1 MTTKHRNSYDH
12 QPAGKGHKAR
22 KRFGQNFLHDH
33 HVIDKIVRAI
43 HPKDTDTLVEIGPG
57 MGAITEPLLAATGRL
72 NVVELD
78 RDLIPILRTK
88 FFNYPDFV
96 IHEGDALKFDF
107 KQLVQND
114 QPIRIVGNLPYN
126 ISTPLIFHLLGHRHV
141 VRDMHFM
148 LQKEVVER
156 LASGPGSSDYG
167 RLSIMAQYHCRV
179 EPLFVVGPG
188 SFNPPPKVDS
198 AIVRLIPHTTLPH
211 PAKDIK
217 TLERVVR
224 EAFSMRRKT
233 LRNTLKTTIDADRL
247 SAIDIDVTLRPE
259 RITLEQYVR
268 IADAVYDMEQQTILD
283 NAATQE

>member
-1 MTTKHRNSYDH
+1 MSKHRNSFDH

-43 HPKDTDTLVEIGPG
+43 HPKETDILVEIGPG
-57 MGAITEPLLAATGRL
+57 MGAITEPLLEATGRL

-126 ISTPLIFHLLGHRHV
+126 ISTPLIFHLLSHRHV

-156 LASGPGSSDYG
+156 LAAGPGSSDYG
-167 RLSIMAQYHCRV
+167 RLGIMAQYHCRV
-179 EPLFVVGPG
+179 EPLFIVGPG

-198 AIVRLIPHTTLPH
+198 AIVRLIPHETLPF
-211 PAKDIK
+211 PAKDPK

-233 LRNTLKTTIDADRL
+233 LRNTLKNTIDAEQL
-247 SAIDIDVTLRPE
+247 SAIGIDVTLRPE

-268 IADAVYDMEQQTILD
+268 IADAVYDIEQQAILD
-283 NAATQE
+283 GPSSQD

>member
-1 MTTKHRNSYDH
+1 MSKHRNSHDH

-43 HPKDTDTLVEIGPG
+43 HPKNTDILVEIGPG
-57 MGAITEPLLAATGRL
+57 MGAITEPLLEATGRL

-107 KQLVQND
+107 NQLVQEGN
-114 QPIRIVGNLPYN
+114 PIRIVGNLPYN
-126 ISTPLIFHLLGHRHV
+126 ISTPLIFHLLSHRHV

-156 LASGPGSSDYG
+156 LAAGPGSSDYG
-167 RLSIMAQYHCRV
+167 RLGIMAQYHCRV
-179 EPLFVVGPG
+179 EPLFIVGPG

-198 AIVRLIPHTTLPH
+198 AIVRLIPHETLPF
-211 PAKDIK
+211 PAKDPK

-233 LRNTLKTTIDADRL
+233 LRNTLKNTIDAEQL
-247 SAIDIDVTLRPE
+247 GAIGIDVTLRPE

-268 IADAVYDMEQQTILD
+268 IADAVYDIEQQATLD
-283 NAATQE
+283 GSASQDE